1 MKKIIIALSAI
12 AFLVTACSRDF
23 INPKH
28 NSSEPLDEYFNTPE
42 RLFQCLVAAYDPL
55 EWYDYA
61 FGQYDNL
68 HLIFDVMGW
77 SPSLEPPAYTS
88 SPITS
93 KMRWR
98 LSYWPKA

>member
-1 MKKIIIALSAI
+1 MKKIVFALIALAVL
-12 AFLVTACSRDF
+12 ATACSKDF
-23 INPKH
+23 INPRH

-68 HLIFDVMGW
+68 HLIFDVMGDD
-77 SPSLEPPAYTS
+77 A
-88 SPITS
+88 
-93 KMRWR
+93 R
-98 LSYWPKA
+98 LNATIQKGDNAKTREEGLIEI